1 MIVEEIRE
9 QRSAQLDLLHHCGPS
24 TLMGKLLRRF
34 WQPVTRSR
42 DVTHDRA
49 KPVRIMDEDLTL
61 YRGESGKPYLVAG
74 RCAHR
79 GTVLHPG
86 WVDGE
91 TIRCVYH
98 GWKYDGT
105 GQCIERP
112 AERDTRLPNV
122 KIVGY
127 PARDYGGLIFAYMGE
142 GAAPEFD
149 LPRKEIFERPEGQ
162 GIIAARAEKW
172 PCNWLQG
179 VENSLDAVHVSFVH
193 KLGIVGAF
201 GEAVT
206 EAIPELSYSETEA
219 GIEQVAVR
227 SKDNVRKSDWTFPN
241 NNHVIVPGVAKGDPW
256 TDLGVWNVPHD
267 DFNTTR
273 FVVLSTSA
281 TGEAAERFRKYI
293 EEHGDYNPANHHD
306 ALFHQ
311 GNFPPHPMLTAAQD
325 YVATSGQGT
334 IADRTHE
341 VLGRSDTGI
350 VFLRKLFFRELEL
363 IKNGQPTKQ
372 WGRRPKDAVLPTQP
386 GALAKAV

>member
-1 MIVEEIRE
+1 MSIEEIKLHRA
-9 QRSAQLDLLHHCGPS
+9 SQLEHLHQCGPD
-24 TLMGKLLRRF
+24 TPMGKLLRRF
-34 WQPVTRSR
+34 WQPVSRSK
-42 DVTHDRA
+42 DVTHARA
-49 KPVRIMDEDLTL
+49 KPLRIMNEDLTL
-61 YRGESGKPYLVAG
+61 YRGASGKPYLVAG

-98 GWKYDGT
+98 GWRFDGA
-105 GQCIERP
+105 GQCVERP

-122 KIVGY
+122 KIAGY
-127 PARDYGGLIFAYMGE
+127 PALDYGGLVFAYMGE
-142 GAAPEFD
+142 GAAPAFD

-162 GIIAARAEKW
+162 GVVRAKAEKW

-193 KLGIVGAF
+193 QLGTVGAF

-206 EAIPELSYSETEA
+206 GTIPELSYSETEA
-219 GIEQVAVR
+219 GIEQVATR
-227 SKDNVRKSDWTFPN
+227 GKDNVRKSDWTFPN

-273 FVVLSTSA
+273 FVIYSTAASGDA
-281 TGEAAERFRKYI
+281 AQRFIDYFDRHGE
-293 EEHGDYNPANHHD
+293 YNPADHHD

-311 GNFPPHPMLTAAQD
+311 GIFPAHPMLTAAQD

-334 IADRTHE
+334 VADRAHE
-341 VLGRSDTGI
+341 VLGRSDAGI
-350 VFLRKLFFRELEL
+350 VFLRKIFFRELEL
-363 IKNGQPTKQ
+363 LNNGQPTKS
-372 WGRRPKDAVLPTQP
+372 WRRRPKDVALPIQHGMAQT
-386 GALAKAV
+386 V